1 MQPTLTQYIF
11 RVHYSNKH
19 LTHLINIKGGKLEC
33 VGRGEGLGVL
43 GQEIVQVILEVE
55 VLGLFHQLLC
65 RLLQRV
71 TRVQLRLPVGNG
83 QTLER
88 LVIVKVHELRERTS
102 SEQSWLTL
110 GLGVPYT
117 AYGIP
122 IVIHSTFF

>member
-1 MQPTLTQYIF
+1 MQLTLMQYIF

-19 LTHLINIKGGKLEC
+19 LTHLINIEGGKLEC

-43 GQEIVQVILEVE
+43 GQKVVQVILEVE

-102 SEQSWLTL
+102 SEQSWLTP

-122 IVIHSTFF
+122 VD